1 MPVAMPAILRRGCAR
16 PPVGRRQDF
25 NVTVA
30 AGAVKAFRFA
40 HVYVGPVLECQ
51 VWWAMSTE
59 VRPRHVGL
67 LDEVERARRE
77 RYVQPADRDR
87 FTLGVAVT
95 RLAAGALLGVE
106 PERVPLDRTCPG
118 CGAPHGRPVID
129 GGPQLSV
136 SHSGERV
143 VVALTGG
150 GPVGVDVEELSDRL
164 TEDIA
169 GQLLGPDEAADLRGL
184 GPAARRRG
192 LLEYWTRKE
201 AVLKAT
207 GDGLR
212 VPLSDLCVSAP
223 DEPPRLLAWDDRPGL
238 PGRFTMHTLA
248 PGPGYAACL
257 ALIDQPD
264 ARIREEN
271 AASLLT

>member
-1 MPVAMPAILRRGCAR
+1 V
-16 PPVGRRQDF
+16 
-25 NVTVA
+25 
-30 AGAVKAFRFA
+30 
-40 HVYVGPVLECQ
+40 E
-51 VWWAMSTE
+51 
-59 VRPRHVGL
+59 L
-67 LDEVERARRE
+67 LNDVERARRE
-77 RYVQPADRDR
+77 RYVRPADRDR

-95 RLAAGALLGVE
+95 RLAAGALLGVA
-106 PERVPLDRTCPG
+106 PERVPLDRTCQG

-129 GGPQLSV
+129 GGPLLSV

-150 GPVGVDVEELSDRL
+150 GPVGVDVEEASDRL
-164 TEDIA
+164 NEEIA

-184 GPAARRRG
+184 DRAARRRG

-212 VPLSDLCVSAP
+212 VPLADLYVSAP
-223 DEPPRLLAWDDRPGL
+223 DEPPRLLAWEDRPGL
-238 PGRFTMHTLA
+238 PARLTMRTLT

-264 ARIREEN
+264 VPVHEES
-271 AASLLT
+271 AGLLLT

>member
-1 MPVAMPAILRRGCAR
+1 M
-16 PPVGRRQDF
+16 
-25 NVTVA
+25 
-30 AGAVKAFRFA
+30 
-40 HVYVGPVLECQ
+40 E
-51 VWWAMSTE
+51 
-59 VRPRHVGL
+59 L

-77 RYVQPADRDR
+77 RYVRPADRDR
-87 FTLGVAVT
+87 FTVGVAVT
-95 RLAAGALLGVE
+95 RLAAGALLGVA
-106 PERVPLDRTCPG
+106 PERVPLDRTCAG

-129 GGPQLSV
+129 GGPHLSV

-150 GPVGVDVEELSDRL
+150 PVGVDVEEDAGRL
-164 TEDIA
+164 TEGVA
-169 GQLLGPDEAADLRGL
+169 GQLLGPDEAADLRDL

-212 VPLSDLCVSAP
+212 VPLTDLRMSAP
-223 DEPPRLLAWDDRPGL
+223 DEPPRLLAWEDRPGL
-238 PGRFTMHTLA
+238 AGRLTLRTLT

-264 ARIREEN
+264 ARIREES
-271 AASLLT
+271 AGPLLT